1 MGCGQ
6 SSRRYSH
13 MAPTPPSEKQ
23 GDTTSA
29 AAAQA
34 DGGDNNNTSGSSS
47 KKRKET
53 PLSFRKAPVV
63 KAPESSMPVPPT
75 GAEPPGPPQRPV
87 TQSKG
92 DGPPRVDELDTCPV
106 IQECRSAEFLEA
118 NSPRVAPQTPVYIDS
133 DGDIAHG
140 FMIEDP
146 LTGAMLDIHD
156 GVSTLHRLDDSDASR
171 FNAESAYRPTK
182 VEADSYG

>member
-6 SSRRYSH
+6 SSKRYSS

-23 GDTTSA
+23 GDTTTA
-29 AAAQA
+29 AAAEA
-34 DGGDNNNTSGSSS
+34 AEGGQNNNSGT

-53 PLSFRKAPVV
+53 PLSFRKVPVV
-63 KAPESSMPVPPT
+63 KASERSMPVPST
-75 GAEPPGPPQRPV
+75 GGEPPAPPERPV
-87 TQSKG
+87 TQAKN
-92 DGPPRVDELDTCPV
+92 DEPPRKDELDTCPV
-106 IQECRSAEFLEA
+106 IQECCSAEVLAA